1 MGFQKGNTLGQ
12 KFGRD
17 KDPRTGQ
24 EKTTEALRKKKT
36 LRERLLLLAETPVE
50 NSRGEKMASED
61 VIAVQL
67 RNQAAKG
74 DLKAIRLY
82 AELTGQLTQQIE
94 VNPGERPLQIY
105 EWQKAIK
112 K

>member
-24 EKTTEALRKKKT
+24 EKTTEALRKKKN

-82 AELTGQLTQQIE
+82 AELTGQLTQQVEIS
-94 VNPGERPLQIY
+94 GEQPLQIFDW
-105 EWQKAIK
+105 EKRNK
-112 K
+112 

>member
-67 RNQAAKG
+67 RNKAAKG

>member
-1 MGFQKGNTLGQ
+1 MGFQKGNNVGVQ
-12 KFGRD
+12 FGRD

-24 EKTTEALRKKKT
+24 AKGSETQRKKKT

-82 AELTGQLTQQIE
+82 AELTGQLTQQVE

>member
-67 RNQAAKG
+67 RNQAVKG

>member
-82 AELTGQLTQQIE
+82 AELTGQLTQQVE
-94 VNPGERPLQIY
+94 VNNVTPPSTIEIVI
-105 EWQKAIK
+105 EDEE
-112 K
+112 